1 MNGLNVVGKDI
12 LTGANQPIPEELQNS
27 RTVYLCNN
35 WGKICFV
42 VTILLIFLLR
52 EIFLVV
58 TEDNILNMLY
68 LISTNHSIGNKK

>member
-1 MNGLNVVGKDI
+1 MQGLNVVEKDI
-12 LTGANQPIPEELQNS
+12 LSVSNQSIPEELQNS

-42 VTILLIFLLR
+42 ITILLIFLLR

-58 TEDNILNMLY
+58 TEENILKMLY
-68 LISTNHSIGNKK
+68 LIYTNNSMH